1 MRYGM
6 KKMTPSNLIV
16 DQRDIVWLE
25 IAFSDLSGSKIRPG
39 IILSNNSYNASN
51 LDVICC
57 ALTSKKQ
64 KDYSIAID
72 ITDIESGLPFTK
84 DNRVRYDWILKVDK
98 KLIRNKHGT
107 LKEHKTQEIIDA
119 IQRLIKIE

>member
-1 MRYGM
+1 M

-25 IAFSDLSGSKIRPG
+25 ITFSDLSGSKIRPG
-39 IILSNNSYNASN
+39 LILSNNSYNTTH

-57 ALTSKKQ
+57 ALTSKKP
-64 KDYSIAID
+64 KDYYIPID
-72 ITDIESGLPFTK
+72 NTDIENGNPFTK
-84 DNRVRYDWILKVDK
+84 DNQVRYDWILKVDK
-98 KLIRNKHGT
+98 KLIQSKLGI

>member
-1 MRYGM
+1 M

-25 IAFSDLSGSKIRPG
+25 ITFSDLSDSKIRPG
-39 IILSNNSYNASN
+39 LILSNDSYNKTH

-57 ALTSKKQ
+57 GLTSRKP
-64 KDYSIAID
+64 KDYYIPINN
-72 ITDIESGLPFTK
+72 TDIESGKPFTK
-84 DNRVRYDWILKVDK
+84 DNHVRYDWILKVDK
-98 KLIRNKHGT
+98 KLIRSKHGR
-107 LKEHKTQEIIDA
+107 LKKPKTQEIIDA